1 MGCRRRGNGR
11 RQREQRKK
19 RVQLQSRRQQRRWPR
34 RLRQRNRCAP
44 PPLLRDQLCCV
55 THSSHCALSLLLLLR
70 FPCSGCVS
78 VVCCVQLQRMQ
89 AGGTPAGGTPTGET
103 SGSGT
108 HPHASVT
115 AGTAAG
121 TRSTSAVVPT
131 ANGEVKVDSKL
142 QPPAVPATVR
152 GLSIFPCRRSQPG
165 RSVLPC
171 RALRVAAPLPC
182 RLSSATIRMHASA
195 F

>member
-1 MGCRRRGNGR
+1 M
-11 RQREQRKK
+11 
-19 RVQLQSRRQQRRWPR
+19 PR
-34 RLRQRNRCAP
+34 
-44 PPLLRDQLCCV
+44 LL
-55 THSSHCALSLLLLLR
+55 
-70 FPCSGCVS
+70 CSGPRFVVSRTAATVPCRCCHCSASRGACVRPTGMLAYVS
-78 VVCCVQLQRMQ
+78 VCCVQLQRMQ
-89 AGGTPAGGTPTGET
+89 AGGTPAGGTPAGGTPTGET

-152 GLSIFPCRRSQPG
+152 GFIFFP
-165 RSVLPC
+165 LPS
-171 RALRVAAPLPC
+171 VAARPAC
-182 RLSSATIRMHASA
+182 VALSYPACHCLAALSTELCYRPHACISFLIATPAELRMCATIHLVCMSSLRAQR
-195 F
+195 